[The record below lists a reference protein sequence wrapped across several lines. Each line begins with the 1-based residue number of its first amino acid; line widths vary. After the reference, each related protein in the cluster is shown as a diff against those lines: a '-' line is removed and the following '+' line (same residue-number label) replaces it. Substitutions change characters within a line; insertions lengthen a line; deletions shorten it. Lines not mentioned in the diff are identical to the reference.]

1 MDIPTLI
8 QDRPDVG
15 RFSVHRTAMTSA
27 EIFDLEQTRI
37 FDRSW
42 LYVGHELEIPE
53 RGDYRRRS
61 AGGRPLIF
69 VRGSDGAVR
78 VLYNTCTHRGAQ
90 VCRQESGRAHVF
102 QCFYHAWS
110 FDNKGAL
117 VGVPDE
123 PAYGP
128 HFSKTEFGLKT
139 PPRVE
144 QYRGMYFVSFDPQIV
159 DLRTHLGPACDVID
173 LTWDSA
179 EVLGGWTILA
189 GSAQYTIRANWKL
202 LVENSFDGYHF
213 ASVHQTYFEYLVWR
227 AELDGKTFRRA
238 FEPGASSATALPNGH
253 ANVRFVSPG
262 RGIANPSAVWDDE
275 INREVARIKAKNI
288 ARFGERRGTEMCE
301 YSRQL
306 LIYPNVVFQ
315 DTSSGF
321 RLRLV
326 TPVAPDCVD
335 VHQWELAPRNESP
348 ALHAAR
354 MELSLAFLG
363 PGGLATPD
371 DVEALESCQR
381 GFAAREVEWSDISR
395 GMGRNPPVVTDELQM
410 RAFWRQWNAHIRG
423 EWGVVDTDDGRPEAA
438 GIPMLGAH

>member
-1 MDIPTLI
+1 MDIDTLI
-8 QDRPDVG
+8 QDDADAG
-15 RFSVHRTAMTSA
+15 RFSVNRRVMTSQ
-27 EIFDLEQTRI
+27 EVFDLEQARI

-42 LYVGHELEIPE
+42 LYVGHEMEIPE
-53 RGDYRRRS
+53 PGDFRRRS
-61 AGGRPLIF
+61 AAGRPLIF
-69 VRGSDGAVR
+69 VRGNDGAVR
-78 VLYNTCTHRGAQ
+78 VLYNTCTHRGAE
-90 VCRQESGRAHVF
+90 VCRQDSGRASVF

-110 FDNKGAL
+110 YDNKGAL

-123 PAYGP
+123 AGYGEN
-128 HFSKTEFGLKT
+128 FAKGDFGLKS

-144 QYRGMYFVSFDPQIV
+144 QYRGMYFVAFDSQIA
-159 DLRTHLGPACDVID
+159 DLRTHLGRACDVID

-202 LVENSFDGYHF
+202 LIENSFDGYHF
-213 ASVHQTYFEYLVWR
+213 ASVHQTYFQYLVWR
-227 AELDGKTFRRA
+227 AQLDGKTFERA
-238 FEPGASSATALPNGH
+238 FDTGASGATALPNGH
-253 ANVRFVSPG
+253 ANVRFISPG
-262 RGIANPSAVWDDE
+262 RGIANPSPVWDE
-275 INREVARIKAKNI
+275 STNREVARIKAENI
-288 ARFGERRGTEMCE
+288 ARFGEARGTEMCE

-326 TPVAPDCVD
+326 NPVAPDRVD
-335 VHQWELAPRNESP
+335 VLQWELAPRNESP

-381 GFAAREVEWSDISR
+381 GFGAREVAWSDVSR
-395 GMGRNPPVVTDELQM
+395 GMGRKPAVTDELQM
-410 RAFWRQWNAHIRG
+410 RSFWRQWYAHIRG
-423 EWGVVDTDDGRPEAA
+423 QYGPVETGDLAPAASGVSLT
-438 GIPMLGAH
+438 GAQ